1 MSGVD
6 RFGAGG
12 DECTPPRFQQHGGD
26 DEYSDGVRFS
36 DYAMVVAQSERQ
48 TTVAVYRLGFLQGHV
63 DLKSQEQ

>member
-12 DECTPPRFQQHGGD
+12 DECTPPRFQQQGGD

-36 DYAMVVAQSERQ
+36 DYAMVDWWCLSRSVRRRWQ
-48 TTVAVYRLGFLQGHV
+48 FI
-63 DLKSQEQ
+63 D